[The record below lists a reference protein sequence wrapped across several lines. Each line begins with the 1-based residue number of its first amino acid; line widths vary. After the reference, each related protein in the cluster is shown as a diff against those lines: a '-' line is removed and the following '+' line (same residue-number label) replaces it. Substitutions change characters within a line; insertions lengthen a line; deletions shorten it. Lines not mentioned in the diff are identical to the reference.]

1 MDEVIIENGGDL
13 TPRLDNLDDLLGKKS
28 VRATFKLRPEAIE
41 MLSILAAQLGIK
53 QKSLF
58 DYLMEDEDELHAI
71 AESLPAET
79 PEKEQRVQKTFV
91 VSQKSLTT
99 LEVVAKHAPGSRSE
113 LIERSI
119 QRLLPVFKKERER
132 QDKREKALAMI
143 EDHFKQANDL
153 HDELKQLVGK
163 DDALFS
169 LIKPLM
175 VHYSKAFA
183 EIKKLVDKGKRI
195 SELPIDAFMGDQPE
209 R

>member
-1 MDEVIIENGGDL
+1 MDERAIENGGDSP
-13 TPRLDNLDDLLGKKS
+13 PRLDKLDDLLGKKS

-58 DYLMEDEDELHAI
+58 DYLMEDEDELYAI
-71 AESLPAET
+71 AESLPADT
-79 PEKEQRVQKTFV
+79 AEKEQRVQKTFV

-99 LEVVAKHAPGSRSE
+99 LEVVTKDAPGSRSE

-119 QRLLPVFKKERER
+119 QRLLPVFVKERER
-132 QDKREKALAMI
+132 QDKREQAFAMI
-143 EDHFKQANDL
+143 ENHFQQSNVL
-153 HDELKQLVGK
+153 LDEIKQLVGK
-163 DDALFS
+163 DDSMFS

-175 VHYSKAFA
+175 VHYAKAFA
-183 EIKKLVDKGKRI
+183 EIKILIDKGKRI
-195 SELPIDAFMGDQPE
+195 SELPIDALTGDQPE

>member
-1 MDEVIIENGGDL
+1 MDERAIENGGDSP
-13 TPRLDNLDDLLGKKS
+13 PRLDKLDDLLGKKS

-71 AESLPAET
+71 AESLPADT
-79 PEKEQRVQKTFV
+79 AEKEQRVQKTFV

-99 LEVVAKHAPGSRSE
+99 LDVVTKDAPGSRSE

-119 QRLLPVFKKERER
+119 QRLLPVFVKERER
-132 QDKREKALAMI
+132 QDKREQAFAMI
-143 EDHFKQANDL
+143 ENHFQQANDL
-153 HDELKQLVGK
+153 HDEIKQLLGK

-175 VHYSKAFA
+175 AHYAKAFA
-183 EIKKLVDKGKRI
+183 EIKKLIDKGKRI
-195 SELPIDAFMGDQPE
+195 SELPIDALTGDQPE